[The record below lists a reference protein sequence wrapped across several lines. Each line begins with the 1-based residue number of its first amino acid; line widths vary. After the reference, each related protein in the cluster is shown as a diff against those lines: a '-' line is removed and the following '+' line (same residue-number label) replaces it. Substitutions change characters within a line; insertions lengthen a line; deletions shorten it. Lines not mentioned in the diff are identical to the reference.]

1 MDTNSHRGSNVATH
15 SNTWIGLILFVFG
28 LAAAWLAND
37 FDDQSRSYPFAL
49 SIIMASFGFIIFIRV
64 FFKKEKSISFV
75 LPSKVTASAGAII
88 ILWILAITHGFGYLI
103 PTFLM
108 ELAFLFVCGFNRS
121 IKAILVAAFIS
132 GISYLIF
139 IVSLEVRLP
148 EPLLFWLL

>member
-1 MDTNSHRGSNVATH
+1 MNTNSHRGINLTSH
-15 SNTWIGLILFVFG
+15 SNIWVGLVLFVFG

-49 SIIMASFGFIIFIRV
+49 SLIMAIFGFVIFVRV
-64 FFKKEKSISFV
+64 FFDKEISVSFA
-75 LPSKVTASAGAII
+75 LPLKVTASAGSII

-121 IKAILVAAFIS
+121 IKAFLVAALIS

-139 IVSLEVRLP
+139 IASLEVRLP